1 MKRENDSPGVTVPG
15 FAFWLEAKKCNMR
28 SVRLLLDVIASHP
41 RCSRNWRRLGKLADG
56 VKKMQPMAAAHPNSS
71 VRLCKATLGLGDGT
85 KAQNST
91 KEAQTLK
98 APKHISFTNTC
109 TYTLELPISEHWRPE
124 VKVAKKAEVKNLQH
138 AED

>member
-1 MKRENDSPGVTVPG
+1 MNESPISAENEEGKMIRPPGVTVPG

-56 VKKMQPMAAAHPNSS
+56 VKKMQPAAAHLNSS

-85 KAQNST
+85 KLFPIAYQQN
-91 KEAQTLK
+91 
-98 APKHISFTNTC
+98 
-109 TYTLELPISEHWRPE
+109 
-124 VKVAKKAEVKNLQH
+124 
-138 AED
+138 D